1 MTSTAEQQL
10 NFYFGQLNE
19 EEQNSV
25 LQLLQTFIKSKS
37 QSPAPI
43 SLEQYNIEIDE
54 ALTEVEN
61 GDTLSHEEVVHLSK
75 QW

>member
-1 MTSTAEQQL
+1 MANTAEQQL
-10 NFYFGQLNE
+10 HFCFRQLNK

-25 LQLLQTFIKSKS
+25 LQLLQTFIKNKS
-37 QSPAPI
+37 QNPTPI

-54 ALTEVEN
+54 ALAEVEN
-61 GDTLSHEEVVHLSK
+61 GDTLSHEEVVRLSR